1 MEDFMATTET
11 VPPRKEEGMSDRAF
25 THDKRWWIL
34 AVLGVAQL
42 MVILDTTIVNIAL
55 PTAQHALHFS
65 NADRQWIVTAYS
77 LAFGS
82 LLLLGGRIGDIV
94 GRKRALLIGL
104 IGFAVASAI
113 GGASTSF
120 IMLVG
125 ARTIQGAFG
134 ALLAPS
140 VLALLTTTFS
150 DPGERGKAFGIYGG
164 IAGAGGGL
172 GLLLGGVLTSYVS
185 WRYTLFVNLIFAV
198 LATVGSLLWLKNDK
212 ATDHD
217 PLDFP
222 GLFMVTGG
230 LFSLVYGFSHADTT
244 AWTNHYTIGFLI
256 LGVVLLASFA
266 WFENRAKFPL
276 LPMRIV
282 LSRTRGGSM
291 LAMLFASIGIFGV
304 FLFLTYYLQSTL
316 GWSPVKTGLGFLP
329 MVGALAFT
337 AQVSNRVLLPRVGP
351 KPIIPVG
358 LLVAAVALYELHD
371 VGLHT
376 AYASHVF
383 PYLIVLGVGFGL
395 SLAPG
400 FSTGTLGLAP
410 HDAGVGSAALNT
422 SQQVGGSIG
431 TALLNTLAA
440 SATAAY
446 LVGRAVTSSTAKA
459 SALHGYTTAFLWAAL
474 IFVAGAVVTALVL
487 KKGNLAAL
495 AGADQRVPTGIGAER
510 AHAPTASQPEG
521 EIMNIGIIG
530 AGNIG
535 GTLARRFAALGHHV
549 AVANSRDP
557 ETIESLAAEWG
568 ATAAWAS
575 KAAHGAD
582 VVVVT
587 IPQKDVA
594 NLPDNF
600 LKGAADDVVV
610 IDTGNYSRERDG
622 RIEEIE
628 AGMTD
633 SRWVE
638 EQIGVS
644 VVKAFNTIHA
654 KHLLEFGKAQGTTGR
669 IALPVAGD
677 DAGAKTVVMDLV
689 DALGFDPVD
698 GGGLDD
704 SWRQQQGNP
713 AYGADFD
720 ADDLR
725 QALAGATPEG
735 FAQSRQ

>member
-1 MEDFMATTET
+1 MATTET
-11 VPPRKEEGMSDRAF
+11 LQLHAEEGTSDR
-25 THDKRWWIL
+25 TSPHDKRWWIL
-34 AVLGVAQL
+34 AVLGLAQL

-65 NADRQWIVTAYS
+65 DADRQWIVTAYS

-82 LLLLGGRIGDIV
+82 LLLLGGRIGDII

-104 IGFAVASAI
+104 VGFAVASAV
-113 GGASTSF
+113 GGASTNF

-125 ARTIQGAFG
+125 ARTVQGAFG

-150 DPGERGKAFGIYGG
+150 EPAERGKAFGIYGG

-172 GLLLGGVLTSYVS
+172 GLLLGGILTSFAS
-185 WRYTLFVNLIFAV
+185 WRYTLFVNLIFAAV
-198 LATVGSLLWLKNDK
+198 ATVGALLWLKNDK
-212 ATDHD
+212 GSDHD

-244 AWTNHYTIGFLI
+244 SWTNHYTIGFLA
-256 LGVVLLASFA
+256 LGVVLLGSFA
-266 WFENRAKFPL
+266 WFETRAKFPL

-291 LAMLFASIGIFGV
+291 LAMLFASVGIFGV

-329 MVGALAFT
+329 MVGALALM
-337 AQVSNRVLLPRVGP
+337 AQVSNRVLLPRFGP
-351 KPIIPVG
+351 RPIIPVG
-358 LLVAAVALYELHD
+358 LLVAAAGLYELHN
-371 VGLHT
+371 VGVDT
-376 AYASHVF
+376 SYMSHVL
-383 PYLIVLGVGFGL
+383 PYIIVLGFGFGL
-395 SLAPG
+395 SLAPA
-400 FSTGTLGLAP
+400 FSTGTLGLSP
-410 HDAGVGSAALNT
+410 QDAGVGSAAVNT
-422 SQQVGGSIG
+422 SQQIGGSIG

-440 SATAAY
+440 SATAAF
-446 LVGRAVTSSTAKA
+446 LVGSAVTAATTKA
-459 SALHGYTTAFLWAAL
+459 AALHGYTTAFLWAAL
-474 IFVAGAVVTALVL
+474 IFVAGAVVAAFVL
-487 KKGNLAAL
+487 KTGNLATL
-495 AGADQRVPTGIGAER
+495 AGTDREEPTDAGANR
-510 AHAPTASQPEG
+510 AHLPATARPEG
-521 EIMNIGIIG
+521 EGMHIGIIG

-535 GTLARRFAALGHHV
+535 GTLARRLSQLGHHV
-549 AVANSRDP
+549 AVANSRGP
-557 ETIESLAAEWG
+557 ETIASQAVKWG
-568 ATAAWAS
+568 ATAVWAGD
-575 KAAHGAD
+575 AAQGAD
-582 VVVVT
+582 VVIVT
-587 IPQKDVA
+587 IPEKDVPE
-594 NLPDNF
+594 LPDDF

-610 IDTGNYSRERDG
+610 IDTGNYSKERDG

-644 VVKAFNTIHA
+644 VVKAFNSIEA
-654 KHLLEFGKAQGTTGR
+654 AHLLTLGTTPGTTGR

-677 DAGAKTVVMDLV
+677 DAEAKRVVMDLV

-704 SWRQQQGNP
+704 TWRQQQGNP

-720 ADDLR
+720 ADELR
-725 QALAGATPEG
+725 EALAGATLDG
-735 FAQSRQ
+735 FAQTRA